1 MEKITILIPVYNEV
15 KTLEQMVDKVEKT
28 DFCGLEK
35 EIILDQKI
43 KEYEIGRSDT
53 DKIINERLEGTDGWE
68 AFDVKHYDYGLMIF
82 LKRKYIEVN
91 NDN

>member
-1 MEKITILIPVYNEV
+1 M
-15 KTLEQMVDKVEKT
+15 KVIDNTKWEYKVV
-28 DFCGLEK
+28 
-35 EIILDQKI
+35 KI
-43 KEYEIGRSDT
+43 KEYEIGRSNI

-91 NDN
+91 SDK

>member
-1 MEKITILIPVYNEV
+1 MKVIDNTKWEYKLV
-15 KTLEQMVDKVEKT
+15 KV
-28 DFCGLEK
+28 
-35 EIILDQKI
+35 

-91 NDN
+91 NDK